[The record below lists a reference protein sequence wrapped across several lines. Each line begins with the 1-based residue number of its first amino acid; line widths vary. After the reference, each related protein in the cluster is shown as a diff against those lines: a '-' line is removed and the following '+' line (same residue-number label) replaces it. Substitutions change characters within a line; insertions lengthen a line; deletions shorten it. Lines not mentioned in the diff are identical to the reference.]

1 MRAQGRSKQCI
12 TRLCLVQQGR
22 PQVGGTAVG
31 RPISPDY
38 GNNLL
43 NFISLSD
50 SGPQTTDGG
59 WTVDGG
65 RWTVTGSTGFPARQ
79 TCKPAPQAD
88 MLHGIIRT
96 SRPARSQVPVPFL
109 RDLPDGARQEVKRGN
124 PLRRPQGR
132 LLPQGLCR
140 KGDGMRPIARVR
152 GRSPGCDESRW
163 HHETP
168 LVLRERASF

>member
-1 MRAQGRSKQCI
+1 MDA
-12 TRLCLVQQGR
+12 RLCVFFSLENPNRQRMGERINEDGR
-22 PQVGGTAVG
+22 QTADRRTG
-31 RPISPDY
+31 
-38 GNNLL
+38 
-43 NFISLSD
+43 FSLSD
-50 SGPQTTDGG
+50 SGPQMTDGG

-65 RWTVTGSTGFPARQ
+65 RWTITGSTGFPARQ